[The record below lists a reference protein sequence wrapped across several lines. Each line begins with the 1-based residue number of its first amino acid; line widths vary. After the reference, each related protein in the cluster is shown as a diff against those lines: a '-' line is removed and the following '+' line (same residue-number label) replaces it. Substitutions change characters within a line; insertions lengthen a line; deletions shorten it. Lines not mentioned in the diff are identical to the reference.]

1 MNPKTKTALIVC
13 SAISAVLMLFGPLL
27 IGGAVISTV
36 AGGMTISEGSGTA
49 AMSDDDCDLDGSTSD
64 KKNKNPTTAELSAS
78 TGGTGAHTVEA
89 FGKANGEAAYK
100 TAKKYNVPTE
110 VVLGQAAWESG
121 WGDSVLAAQHNNFFG
136 IKKYDGC
143 SNSVMIPN
151 SDGNVEWCAFDSKDV
166 AFAEYGKFIRNNSRY
181 DNSMEESVKR
191 DPLKYLLTI
200 LEDGYCPEVK
210 AYYEGCG
217 GIVLGFTEWLNK
229 EHPDW
234 AAAKIKYDKWEGRT
248 IDADAAKKNDADKAD
263 KKDDKD
269 TDKTDG
275 KTVTAACT
283 AKKDKKSSK
292 GGDAKYGS
300 AGGAPDDTK
309 DYGWMCKAIGVCK
322 DGDGFDPSNTRLAYP
337 KNVSRYQ
344 CVWYAWNRLGMIHGV
359 EGWSTVLGHGGQIAG
374 NLKGLEGWTVDS
386 FPHPGDGVSQL
397 GGALGGTASIGHV
410 AVVED
415 VKKDGDKW
423 KIRISEGNWDDGG
436 AGNWTAYH
444 TRWLTQDQFAG
455 QGDVF
460 FRNDAWK
467 K

>member
-27 IGGAVISTV
+27 IGGTVISTV

-64 KKNKNPTTAELSAS
+64 KKDKNTTTAELSAS

-151 SDGNVEWCAFDSKDV
+151 ADGNVEWCAFDSKDV

-217 GIVLGFTEWLNK
+217 SIVLGFTEWLNK

-234 AAAKIKYDKWEGRT
+234 AAAKIKYDKWDGRT

-269 TDKTDG
+269 KSDG
-275 KTVTAACT
+275 KTVTAACV
-283 AKKDKKSSK
+283 AKKDKKDSK
-292 GGDAKYGS
+292 TSYVDS
-300 AGGAPDDTK
+300 RIGGAPSDTNN
-309 DYGWMCKAIGVCK
+309 YGWMCKDLGVCK
-322 DGDGFDPSNTRLAYP
+322 NGDYGPVGNISGD
-337 KNVSRYQ
+337 YQ
-344 CVWYAWNRLGMIHGV
+344 CVWYAWTRLFQIHRKSKENTKENV
-359 EGWSTVLGHGGQIAG
+359 NATLHGAEYSGNGGYIADA
-374 NLKGLEGWTVDS
+374 LKSNPDWIVTDQ
-386 FPHPGDGVSQL
+386 PKAGDGVSL
-397 GGALGGTASIGHV
+397 RGGPYIVQHV
-410 AVVED
+410 AVVEE
-415 VKKDGDKW
+415 VKGDT
-423 KIRISEGNWDDGG
+423 ILVSEGNKGG
-436 AGNWTAYH
+436 GSWNEYG
-444 TRWLTQDQFAG
+444 RNVYKPSDFQYCM
-455 QGDVF
+455 F
-460 FRNDAWK
+460 FRHKDW
-467 K
+467 